1 MESNGCPIKV
11 PQTPAAYP
19 AKILFC
25 NVVYE
30 TANDDEG
37 DEEEEEEEEEA
48 VAVADEVQEDDGC
61 DGDTI
66 AAANGCGGVVL
77 KENGFDDAVE
87 AGTLCDEKTLLVLD
101 DDIIIG

>member
-30 TANDDEG
+30 TANDADEG
-37 DEEEEEEEEEA
+37 DEEEEE
-48 VAVADEVQEDDGC
+48 AVADEVQEDDGC

-66 AAANGCGGVVL
+66 AAANGHGGVVL
-77 KENGFDDAVE
+77 KENRFDGAVE